1 MRLGVSTKLFLR
13 DLKAGELNLLALAL
27 CIAVGSV
34 TMIALFADQIR
45 RSIATESSSFLAADR
60 VISGGAQAPESFL
73 EAARKLEIDT
83 AQLLGFVS
91 MIYFEDN
98 NQLASV
104 KAVSAGYPL
113 RGELHIDDGGGKRVL
128 TSGKGHPPA
137 GEAWVDRQLQARLGL
152 TLGDVIEVGVKP
164 LKVTGIILSEPDPSS
179 GFMDFAPRLTMNWG
193 DIAATQVVAP
203 GSQLSY
209 RLLLRGEQEQLESL
223 RDKLSDDMEGR
234 FRWRDVRTTGDR
246 LASALDRAEG
256 FIMLGGLLAVTL
268 GGVAISLCADRYA
281 RRRAPQ
287 VAILKTLGAGPPEL
301 YLAYSI
307 QFLLIASLAVIAGWA
322 LGAGGHALLTAL
334 IGEAIPVALPSPS
347 LEPLVVGALTG
358 VVCLLAFA
366 LPSIHAL
373 CGVSPMAVIR
383 EDLTQTATAR
393 RATFVAGGIAILSMM
408 VWYTQSLLITGLT
421 LLGTLVSISAF
432 GILSVIMLRSGRQLG
447 KRTGGTLRLALSSL
461 SRHPLLN
468 ATHIGV
474 FAIPI
479 CVLFILLLL
488 QNEVIGEWRDM
499 MPEKAPN
506 HFVLN
511 ITEDQVDGVKRLLDE
526 NSTYQ
531 GLVFPMARGLITEVN
546 GVAPRRREFGDSRQ
560 GNTRERD
567 PSAEPSDDGEPGR
580 PRRLSGTRNFSAS
593 ADLPEGNELVAGAWW
608 TDPGLLE
615 ASLDEEFARWNGL
628 ELGDQLTLDFNGQE
642 VRVHVSS
649 LRRVDWDSFQPNFWL
664 LLTPAALAEVPSTYM
679 ASFHVDSGD
688 TAFVGKLLNTYPT
701 LSVLSVDQFILRFR
715 DILDKLSTAMN
726 LLVSLVL
733 SAAALVML
741 ASIITS
747 RELRLREYGLLRT
760 LGGSSHL
767 VRGSLLLEFAGLG
780 LFAGFAAALATE
792 ATLFGLQEYF
802 FEMQHQ
808 WHPTLFV
815 YAPMVG
821 LVLVSLLGVLGTKR
835 MMQVTPVTILR
846 EVK

>member
-1 MRLGVSTKLFLR
+1 MRLGVSAKLFAR

-45 RSIATESSSFLAADR
+45 RAVTTESSSFLAADR
-60 VISGGAQAPESFL
+60 VISGGIQAPESFL
-73 EAARKLEIDT
+73 SAARELDIDT
-83 AQLLGFVS
+83 AELLGFVS
-91 MIYFEDN
+91 MIYFADN

-113 RGELHIDDGGGKRVL
+113 RGEIHVNDGSGTVVL
-128 TSGKGHPPA
+128 ASGMGHPPV
-137 GEAWVDRQLQARLGL
+137 GEAWVDRLLQARLGL
-152 TLGDVIEVGVKP
+152 AIGDVIEVGVKP
-164 LKVTGIILSEPDPSS
+164 LKVTGIIFAEPDPSS
-179 GFMDFAPRLTMNWG
+179 GFMDFAPRLTMNWE
-193 DIAATQVVAP
+193 DIVATQVVQP

-209 RLLLRGEQEQLESL
+209 RLLLRGEEAPLEAL
-223 RDKLSDDMEGR
+223 RNELSNEMEGR
-234 FRWRDVRTTGDR
+234 FRWRDVRGTGDR
-246 LASALDRAEG
+246 LASVLDRMEG

-301 YLAYSI
+301 YFAYSL
-307 QFLLIASLAVIAGWA
+307 QFLLIALTGVIAGWL

-358 VVCLLAFA
+358 AVCLLAFA
-366 LPSIHAL
+366 MPSIRAL

-383 EDLTQTATAR
+383 EDLTRSATAR
-393 RATFVAGGIAILSMM
+393 RATLIAGGIAILSMM
-408 VWYTQSLLITGLT
+408 VWYTGSLLVTSLT
-421 LLGTLVSISAF
+421 LLGTLVSVALF
-432 GILSVIMLRSGRQLG
+432 GTLAVILLNSGRGLG

-461 SRHPLLN
+461 SRHPILN

-488 QNEVIGEWRDM
+488 QDEVIGEWRGM

-511 ITEDQVDGVKRLLDE
+511 ITEEQVDGVKQLLDE

-531 GLVFPMARGLITEVN
+531 GLVFPMARGLITAVN
-546 GVAPRRREFGDSRQ
+546 GVAPRRREFGEQAQTRDLEANPSTDS
-560 GNTRERD
+560 
-567 PSAEPSDDGEPGR
+567 DGPGGP

-593 ADLPEGNELVAGAWW
+593 ENLPEGNELVAGTWW
-608 TDPGLLE
+608 TDSDVME
-615 ASLDEEFARWNGL
+615 ASLDEEFARWN
-628 ELGDQLTLDFNGQE
+628 ELDIGDELSLDFNGQAVQVE
-642 VRVHVSS
+642 ISS
-649 LRRVDWDSFQPNFWL
+649 LRKVNWDSFQPNFWL
-664 LLTPAALAEVPSTYM
+664 LLSPAALAEVPSTYM
-679 ASFHVDSGD
+679 GSFHVDAAD
-688 TAFVGKLLNTYPT
+688 NAFINRLLASYPT
-701 LSVLSVDQFILRFR
+701 LSVLSVDQFIVRFR
-715 DILDKLSTAMN
+715 DILDKISTAMN

-733 SAAALVML
+733 ASAALVML

-760 LGGSSHL
+760 LGGSSRL

-780 LFAGFAAALATE
+780 LFAGVAAALATE
-792 ATLFGLQEYF
+792 ATLFGLQEFF
-802 FEMQHQ
+802 FEMPYQ

-815 YAPMVG
+815 YAPLTG
-821 LVLVSLLGVLGTKR
+821 LLIVSLLGVLGTKR
-835 MMQVTPVTILR
+835 MMRVTPVTILR

>member
-1 MRLGVSTKLFLR
+1 MRPGVSAKLFLR

-45 RSIATESSSFLAADR
+45 RSITTESSSFLAADR
-60 VISGGAQAPESFL
+60 VISGGIQAPESFL
-73 EAARKLEIDT
+73 TAAQDLDIDT
-83 AQLLGFVS
+83 AELLGFVS
-91 MIYFEDN
+91 MIYFEEN

-113 RGELHIDDGGGKRVL
+113 RGEMRVDDGSGTRVL
-128 TSGKGHPPA
+128 SSGAGHPLA
-137 GEAWVDRQLQARLGL
+137 GEAWVDRLLQARLGL
-152 TLGDVIEVGVKP
+152 GLGDVIEVGVKP
-164 LKVTGIILSEPDPSS
+164 LKVTGVIFSEPDPSS
-179 GFMDFAPRLTMNWG
+179 GFMDFAPRLTMNWE
-193 DIAATQVVAP
+193 DIAATQVVQP

-209 RLLLRGEQEQLESL
+209 RLLLRGEEDQLETL
-223 RDKLSDDMEGR
+223 RDQLSDEMEGR
-234 FRWRDVRTTGDR
+234 FRWRDVRGTGDR
-246 LASALDRAEG
+246 LASVLDRMEG

-301 YLAYSI
+301 YFAYSL
-307 QFLLIASLAVIAGWA
+307 QFLLIAFVGVIAGWL
-322 LGAGGHALLTAL
+322 LGAGGHFSLTAL

-347 LEPLVVGALTG
+347 LEPLAVGALTG
-358 VVCLLAFA
+358 AVCLLAFA
-366 LPSIHAL
+366 MPSIHAL

-383 EDLTQTATAR
+383 EDLTQSATAR
-393 RATFVAGGIAILSMM
+393 RATFLAGGIAILGMM
-408 VWYTQSLLITGLT
+408 VWYTNSLLITSVT
-421 LLGTLVSISAF
+421 LLGTLVSIALF
-432 GILSVIMLRSGRQLG
+432 GTLAVIMLRSGRQLG

-461 SRHPLLN
+461 SRHPILN

-511 ITEDQVDGVKRLLDE
+511 ISEDQVDGVKQLLDQ

-531 GLVFPMARGLITEVN
+531 GLVFPMARGLITAVN
-546 GVAPRRREFGDSRQ
+546 GVAPRGRGFDDESQEDGLEQ
-560 GNTRERD
+560 D
-567 PSAEPSDDGEPGR
+567 PSAEDDGEGGP
-580 PRRLSGTRNFSAS
+580 PMRLSGTRNFSAS
-593 ADLPEGNELVAGAWW
+593 ADLPEGNELVAGQWW
-608 TDPGLLE
+608 SDPQVME
-615 ASLDEEFARWNGL
+615 ASLDEEFAQWNGL
-628 ELGDQLTLDFNGQE
+628 EIGDELSLDFNGQAVQVE
-642 VRVHVSS
+642 ISS
-649 LRRVDWDSFQPNFWL
+649 LRKVNWDSFQPNFWL
-664 LLTPAALAEVPSTYM
+664 LLSPAALADVPSTYM
-679 ASFHVDSGD
+679 GSFHVDAAD
-688 TAFVGKLLNTYPT
+688 TAFINRMLASYPT
-701 LSVLSVDQFILRFR
+701 LSILSIDQLILRFR
-715 DILDKLSTAMN
+715 DILDKVSTAMN

-733 SAAALVML
+733 ASAALVML

-760 LGGSSHL
+760 LGGSSRL
-767 VRGSLLLEFAGLG
+767 VRGSLLFEFAGLG

-792 ATLFGLQEYF
+792 ATLYGLQEFF
-802 FEMQHQ
+802 FEMPHQ

-815 YAPMVG
+815 YAPLVG
-821 LVLVSLLGVLGTKR
+821 LLLVSLLGVLGTKR

-846 EVK
+846 EIK

>member
-1 MRLGVSTKLFLR
+1 MRLGVSAKLFLR

-45 RSIATESSSFLAADR
+45 RSITTESSSFLAADR
-60 VISGGAQAPESFL
+60 VISGGTQAPESFL
-73 EAARKLEIDT
+73 KAAHTLDLDT
-83 AQLLGFVS
+83 AELLGFVS

-113 RGELHIDDGGGKRVL
+113 RGELHVHDGNEVRIL
-128 TSGKGHPPA
+128 RSGSGHPPA
-137 GEAWVDRQLQARLGL
+137 GEAWVDRLLQARLGL
-152 TLGDVIEVGVKP
+152 ALGDIISVGFKP
-164 LKVTGIILSEPDPSS
+164 LTVTGIIYSEPDPSS
-179 GFMDFAPRLTMNWG
+179 GFMDFAPRLTMNWE

-203 GSQLSY
+203 GSQLTY
-209 RLLLRGEQEQLESL
+209 RLLLRGEPDQLASL
-223 RDKLSDDMEGR
+223 RDQLSDEMEGR
-234 FRWRDVRTTGDR
+234 FRWRDVRDTGDR
-246 LASALDRAEG
+246 LASVLDRAEG

-287 VAILKTLGAGPPEL
+287 VAILKTLGANPRDL
-301 YLAYSI
+301 YFSYSL
-307 QFLLIASLAVIAGWA
+307 QFLLIAIVAVLAGWL

-347 LEPLVVGALTG
+347 VQPLVVGALTG
-358 VVCLLAFA
+358 VLCLLAFA
-366 LPSIHAL
+366 MPSIHAL

-383 EDLTQTATAR
+383 EDLARSANAR
-393 RATFVAGGIAILSMM
+393 RVTFIAGGIAILSMM
-408 VWYTQSLLITGLT
+408 VWYTQSLLITGVT
-421 LLGTLVSISAF
+421 VFGTLVSIAVF
-432 GILSVIMLRSGRQLG
+432 GALAVTMLKSGRQFG
-447 KRTGGTLRLALSSL
+447 KRAGGTLRLALASL

-474 FAIPI
+474 FAIPL

-488 QNEVIGEWRDM
+488 QDEVIGEWRGM
-499 MPEKAPN
+499 MPENAPN

-511 ITEDQVDGVKRLLDE
+511 IREEQVDGVKRLLDE

-531 GLVFPMARGLITEVN
+531 GIVFPMARGLITEVN
-546 GVAPRRREFGDSRQ
+546 GTSPVRRGDID
-560 GNTRERD
+560 E
-567 PSAEPSDDGEPGR
+567 AELEEVDQEADDEEDGGP
-580 PRRLSGTRNFSAS
+580 PRRLSGVRNFSAS
-593 ADLPEGNELVAGAWW
+593 EDLPEGNELVAGEWW
-608 TDPGLLE
+608 TNPDAME
-615 ASLDEEFARWNGL
+615 VSLDDEFARWNN
-628 ELGDQLTLDFNGQE
+628 LGIGDELTLDFNGE
-642 VRVHVSS
+642 AVHVTISS
-649 LRRVDWDSFQPNFWL
+649 LRKVDWDSFQPNFWL
-664 LLTPAALAEVPSTYM
+664 LLSPAALADVPSTYI

-688 TAFVGKLLNTYPT
+688 TAFVGRLLAAYPT
-701 LSVLSVDQFILRFR
+701 LSVLSVDQLIVRFR
-715 DILDKLSTAMN
+715 DILDKVSTAMN

-733 SAAALVML
+733 AAAALVML

-760 LGGSSHL
+760 LGGSSRL

-780 LFAGFAAALATE
+780 LFAGLAAALATE
-792 ATLFGLQEYF
+792 ATLFGLQEFF
-802 FEMQHQ
+802 FEMPFQ
-808 WHPTLFV
+808 WHPTLFI
-815 YAPMVG
+815 YAPLVG
-821 LVLVSLLGVLGTKR
+821 LLLVSLLGVLGTKR